1 MLAVGLLILSGSS
14 QAADLKRVRIGVEY
28 NAPPLCFPGPVTD
41 QWQGFS
47 VDLLREIGRAEGIE
61 FVLVPESWTFI
72 TAEFRAGR
80 LDALANV
87 MATEER
93 RQTMDFTIGHA
104 SVHAV
109 SYHRPGTPPF
119 EKTTQF
125 AGKTIAMLSGSMA
138 HLDAVAHGGW
148 GARLILFRSFREV
161 LEAVKR
167 GDCDGAVLMRRPAM
181 EQPDEL
187 GLQRSFVDDII
198 YQYHIAVQRGDR
210 STLERINEG
219 LARIRHNGTFDRLYA
234 HWIGPIEPHPIRM
247 TDLRPY
253 AWPAL
258 FGTLLVTA
266 LFVWQR
272 YVNRRLAQQAEAL
285 RDMNTRYI
293 DLTRRVP
300 VGIYTLR
307 IRGDGTQRFEYG
319 SERFCQLLGTVE
331 KAVLAGPE
339 AAFEAIHP
347 EDRAA
352 RAEANRVAAKN
363 YRPFRWEG
371 RVIVHGE
378 TRWVRFESDP
388 TRLPNGDTLWNGVI
402 MDITERKQADEQVRK
417 LSRIIEQAPLSVVIT
432 DLQAVIEYVNPKFCA
447 VSGCTPAEVIGQ
459 NARILKSGVMGPEIY
474 RDLWQTLI
482 QCKVWTGEF
491 QSRKKNG
498 ELYLENAVIA
508 PVLDAGGRATHY
520 VALKDD
526 VTAQKRFVAET
537 TAMLE
542 KERQISA
549 MKSRFIAVT
558 SHEFRT
564 PMAAAMGSVE
574 ILSNHLDRL
583 APAKRQELLDRIN
596 AALRRMT
603 EMLNEILFLNR
614 ADSNQVHVRLVP
626 VDLREVAQNVLDEQR
641 LVNQESHRYDL
652 QVEGE
657 HAAILT
663 DPNLQHHILVNLLSN
678 ATRYSPVGT
687 LITVR
692 LEGNAAQVRLVVE
705 DQGIGIPPEDRART
719 FQPFERGSNVGTI
732 QGTGLGLN
740 IVRRMCDLLGGT
752 ITYEPVLSGG
762 SRFIVIFPLSPAP
775 TRQPGGSP
783 A

>member
-1 MLAVGLLILSGSS
+1 VA
-14 QAADLKRVRIGVEY
+14 
-28 NAPPLCFPGPVTD
+28 D

-47 VDLLREIGRAEGIE
+47 IELLREIGRASGIE
-61 FVLVPESWTFI
+61 FELVPESWTFI
-72 TAEFRAGR
+72 SAEFQAGR

-87 MATEER
+87 MVTEER
-93 RQTMDFTIGHA
+93 RQTMDFSIGHA

-119 EKTTQF
+119 EKTSQL

-148 GARLILFRSFREV
+148 GARLVLFRSFREV

-167 GDCDGAVLMRRPAM
+167 GDCDCAVLLRRMAV

-187 GLQRSFVDDII
+187 GLQRAFVDDIT

-210 STLERINEG
+210 LTLERINDG
-219 LARIRHNGTFDRLYA
+219 LATVRHNGTFDRLYA
-234 HWIGPIEPHPIRM
+234 KWIGPIEPHPIRLA
-247 TDLRPY
+247 DLRPY
-253 AWPAL
+253 AWPTL
-258 FGTLLVTA
+258 FGALLVTI
-266 LFVWQR
+266 LFVWQHF
-272 YVNRRLAQQAEAL
+272 VNRRLAQQSEAL
-285 RDMNTRYI
+285 HDMNTRYV

-307 IRGDGTQRFEYG
+307 IRDDGTQHFEYG
-319 SERFCQLLGTVE
+319 SEKFYQLLGLTE
-331 KAVLAGPE
+331 QDLRAGPKP
-339 AAFEAIHP
+339 AFEAIHP
-347 EDRAA
+347 DDRAS
-352 RAEANRVAAKN
+352 RAEANQAAAKN
-363 YRPFRWEG
+363 FRPFRWEG
-371 RVIVHGE
+371 RVMVRGE

-388 TRLPNGDTLWNGVI
+388 TRLPNGDALWNGVI
-402 MDITERKQADEQVRK
+402 MDITERKQADEQLRK

-432 DLQAVIEYVNPKFCA
+432 NLQADIEYVNPKFCA
-447 VSGCTPAEVIGQ
+447 VSGYAPEEVIGQ
-459 NARILKSGVMGPEIY
+459 NARILKSGVMPPQIY
-474 RDLWQTLI
+474 RDLWQALGR
-482 QCKVWTGEF
+482 QQVWTGEL
-491 QSRKKNG
+491 QNRKKNG

-508 PVLDAGGRATHY
+508 PVIDAGGRATHY

-526 VTAQKRFVAET
+526 VTAQKRYVAET

-549 MKSRFIAVT
+549 MKTRFIAVT

-574 ILSNHLDRL
+574 ILSNHLDNL
-583 APAKRQELLDRIN
+583 APTKRRELLDRIN

-614 ADSNQVHVRLVP
+614 ADSNQVNVRLVP
-626 VDLREVAQNVLDEQR
+626 ADFRGLAQNVIDEQR
-641 LVNQESHRYDL
+641 LANKESHRYDL
-652 QVEGE
+652 QAAGE
-657 HAAILT
+657 LSAIMT
-663 DPNLQHHILVNLLSN
+663 DPNLQHHILANLLDN
-678 ATRYSPVGT
+678 AARYSPVGT

-692 LEGNAAQVRLVVE
+692 LTAAAAQIRLEVE
-705 DQGIGIPPEDRART
+705 DQGIGIPPGDRART

-732 QGTGLGLN
+732 RGTGLGLN

-762 SRFIVIFPLSPAP
+762 SRFIVIFPLHPASS
-775 TRQPGGSP
+775 RQPVG
-783 A
+783 